1 MVFSAVQNLE
11 RRLELLESKLGDARK
26 DESGAHEKV
35 KRFST
40 RLSKVPS
47 QMPTAKGFGNL
58 AKSTSRI
65 GLYSD

>member
-26 DESGAHEKV
+26 DETGASEKV
-35 KRFST
+35 RRFST
-40 RLSKVPS
+40 RVSKVTS
-47 QMPTAKGFGNL
+47 QIPNSKGFGIL

-65 GLYSD
+65 GLY